1 MEVTIG
7 IEDLKERIHNTMK
20 LKILAKEG
28 GKEEKSKMSSD
39 IQNYYKGIPG
49 MIVEEM
55 KQPGTLSNSMMQITT
70 EHTAIIKK
78 VGRNLVKSKNFNRNI
93 RSTLHRTEPEASK
106 EETLAQ
112 PTLAIIWYLM
122 SKNITLEETLKMI
135 ITNNPTPSC
144 KTNFTEEDRKSMK
157 SSTKRPTRLKPE
169 SNKTEKLPQKEKRRR
184 AVNKC
189 DLDSLKE
196 KMETST
202 IKIKAKGRK
211 LEYKDILLNQ
221 GKRKPDYNLTQAVRL
236 AARSTDQ
243 NIEVHRTKGAYFT
256 STVDRKEIEELMEE
270 ILKIEEGEDRDQKKE
285 KAKKKALVNWK
296 RYHENK
302 EKSRS
307 AESSTTTCKLC
318 LILTGPTVTFRTRG
332 TKDHQKIHTEFYNI
346 RSEHQNILFPIYSI

>member
-144 KTNFTEEDRKSMK
+144 KTNFNTLFQY
-157 SSTKRPTRLKPE
+157 TTHLQA
-169 SNKTEKLPQKEKRRR
+169 KTSHTSHTNQAQVSLFIALMSWTGE
-184 AVNKC
+184 
-189 DLDSLKE
+189 LDVLEIYLSL
-196 KMETST
+196 
-202 IKIKAKGRK
+202 RHPN
-211 LEYKDILLNQ
+211 LLLWCPGQ
-221 GKRKPDYNLTQAVRL
+221 
-236 AARSTDQ
+236 
-243 NIEVHRTKGAYFT
+243 
-256 STVDRKEIEELMEE
+256 
-270 ILKIEEGEDRDQKKE
+270 RDQMS
-285 KAKKKALVNWK
+285 WK
-296 RYHENK
+296 VTYHQ
-302 EKSRS
+302 R
-307 AESSTTTCKLC
+307 
-318 LILTGPTVTFRTRG
+318 ILQLPVIT
-332 TKDHQKIHTEFYNI
+332 
-346 RSEHQNILFPIYSI
+346 